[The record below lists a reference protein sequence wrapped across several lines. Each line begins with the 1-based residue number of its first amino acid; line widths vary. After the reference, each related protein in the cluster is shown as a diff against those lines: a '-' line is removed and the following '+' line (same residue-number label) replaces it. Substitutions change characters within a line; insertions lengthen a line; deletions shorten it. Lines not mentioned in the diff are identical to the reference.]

1 MNIVAIDT
9 ATEAFSVALKCHSEQ
24 SGSNTLHRYS
34 IEPRMHAKLLLPA
47 LDDLFA
53 EAELSRSMLNAV
65 AFGRGPGAFTGV
77 RIATAA
83 SQAIAMAFNIP
94 VAPVSTLA
102 AIALRAHRE
111 KGAEKIAVA
120 IDARMGEVYWGAY
133 RINNG
138 LPELHG
144 EEKVCAPDQVPKVGT
159 EWTAAGTGWDVW
171 AEQLQRASGAEII
184 NELPALPHALDILQI
199 GENIIKQGKG
209 VDAAKALPVY
219 LRDNVAKTEAERA
232 ATK

>member
-9 ATEAFSVALKCHSEQ
+9 ATEAFSVALQYNNDK
-24 SGSNTLHRYS
+24 TLHRYS
-34 IEPRMHAKLLLPA
+34 IESRMHAKLLLPA
-47 LDDLFA
+47 LDELFA
-53 EAELSRSMLNAV
+53 EAGIERPDLNAV

-83 SQAIAMAFNIP
+83 SQAIAMAFELP
-94 VAPVSTLA
+94 LAPVSTLA

-111 KGAEKIAVA
+111 QGVNNIAVA

-138 LPELHG
+138 LPELYDH
-144 EEKVCAPDQVPKVGT
+144 EQVCAPGDVPELGS

-171 AEQLQRASGAEII
+171 AEQLQNASGAAIVDAMDGEM
-184 NELPALPHALDILQI
+184 PALPHALDILQI
-199 GENIIKQGKG
+199 GRSIIEQGAG
-209 VDAAKALPVY
+209 VDAAEALPVY
-219 LRDNVAKTEAERA
+219 LRDNVAKTEAQRKTA
-232 ATK
+232 K